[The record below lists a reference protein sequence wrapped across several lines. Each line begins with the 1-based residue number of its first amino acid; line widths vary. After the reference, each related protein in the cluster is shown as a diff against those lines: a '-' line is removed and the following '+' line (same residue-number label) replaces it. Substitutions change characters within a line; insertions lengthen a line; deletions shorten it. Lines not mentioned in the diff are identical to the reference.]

1 MERESA
7 INALPWPVMAIGA
20 LIVAVELV
28 LSLAQYGLVGGP
40 TGIGWRVEA
49 IQRFGFSPAV
59 WEQVALRGNFA
70 PDMLWRF
77 LTYLFVHGSAVQ
89 ALFGGAILLALGKF
103 VGEALG
109 SARLLALI
117 VVTGLAGAVAFGLFV
132 PGQMPLFGLW
142 PVDYGLIGAFTYLT
156 WLRLKMTGGN
166 QLTAFRLIGVLLGLQ
181 LVFSLLFGNNPTW
194 VAELGGFVAG
204 FLLAIPLAP
213 GGWSRLIERVRTR

>member
-7 INALPWPVMAIGA
+7 INSLPWPVLAITVV
-20 LIVAVELV
+20 LVAMEAV
-28 LSLAQYGLVGGP
+28 LSLAQFGLVGGP
-40 TGIGWRVEA
+40 AGIGWRIQA
-49 IQRFGFSPAV
+49 ISLFGFSPAV
-59 WEQVALRGNFA
+59 FEQVVQRGNYA
-70 PDMLWRF
+70 PELLWRF

-103 VGEALG
+103 VGDVLG
-109 SARLLALI
+109 AGRLLVLI

-132 PGQMPLFGLW
+132 PGRPPLYGMY

-156 WLRLKMTGGN
+156 WLRLRETGGN
-166 QLTAFRLIGVLLGLQ
+166 QLMAFRLVGVLLMLQ

-204 FLLAIPLAP
+204 FALSIPLAP
-213 GGWSRLIERVRTR
+213 GGWQRLLERIRER